1 MSYIA
6 QMSFFKT
13 ALNYTCRRLAVW
25 SDELAANNGRANSLG
40 RVDDFFDSRNTKRDV
55 HRGNPGKMEGF
66 KGHLC
71 PWFSNG
77 LSTNCTH
84 SGT

>member
-1 MSYIA
+1 
-6 QMSFFKT
+6 
-13 ALNYTCRRLAVW
+13 
-25 SDELAANNGRANSLG
+25 
-40 RVDDFFDSRNTKRDV
+40 
-55 HRGNPGKMEGF
+55 MEGF